1 MAACVGRHGASRPI
15 VPILVRSGG
24 IQRSTYALIDTEANV
39 SAITDE
45 LANKLNT
52 TRHLVHVSI

>member
-24 IQRSTYALIDTEANV
+24 IQRSTYALIDTGANV
-39 SAITDE
+39 SAITDK
-45 LANKLNT
+45 LA
-52 TRHLVHVSI
+52 